1 MDDVRS
7 ARIHLAL
14 RVVWMLGFAVGTTT
28 HVIDLALGGIE
39 VYEGAPT
46 AVRAFWV
53 ALTALD
59 PTVIV
64 LMLGGAPAREGLASL
79 RWRRAAV
86 VLGAAIMIVDVAVN
100 ATMTFAIGMPGAT
113 PGRIGLG
120 LVSQTAFAVFVLATA
135 PVLWR
140 RRASA
145 PAPADDG
152 PAAPPAGRTP
162 FSAESAAR
170 AAETADPPPSS

>member
-1 MDDVRS
+1 MDDARS
-7 ARIHLAL
+7 ARIHLAI
-14 RVVWMLGFAVGTTT
+14 RVLWMLGFAVGTTT
-28 HVIDLALGGIE
+28 HVIDVALGGID

-64 LMLGGAPAREGLASL
+64 LMLGGAPTREGLAAL

-86 VLGAAIMIVDVAVN
+86 VLGAGIMIADVAVN
-100 ATMTFAIGMPGAT
+100 ATMTFAIGMPGAA
-113 PGRIGLG
+113 PGQIGFG
-120 LVSQTAFAVFVLATA
+120 LVTQTAFAVFVLATA

-140 RRASA
+140 RRASTSTSTSA
-145 PAPADDG
+145 SG
-152 PAAPPAGRTP
+152 PARI
-162 FSAESAAR
+162 SAESAAS
-170 AAETADPPPSS
+170 AAEPADPPPSS